1 MINVK
6 LGKLEV
12 GMVLSQNVK
21 DRTGR
26 ILLTAGQKITEKHL
40 KTLKAWGITDVA
52 VEDLLSKNEATVSF
66 GNFDARTVEKVEQKV
81 KDLFCHA
88 DLRHP
93 AVRELFNLC
102 VARKLKAQEQGKS

>member
-1 MINVK
+1 MVNVK

-21 DRTGR
+21 DRNGR
-26 ILLTAGQKITEKHL
+26 VILTVGQKIAEKHL
-40 KTLKAWGITDVA
+40 RILKAWGVTDVA
-52 VEDLLSKNEATVSF
+52 VESPVNEDKVIASL
-66 GNFDARTVEKVEQKV
+66 GSFDAGAVEKVESEMKR
-81 KDLFCHA
+81 LFRQA

-102 VARKLKAQEQGKS
+102 VARKLKAQEQGES